1 MPRNDARFFI
11 GALLFAIFATTP
23 LWSRFVI
30 NEAEAALPNQPLFKW
45 QLAVA
50 IQPERY
56 TFNLYCSDD
65 GQPVTPVVDNL
76 WLASLPWNP
85 VAGESNQSE
94 HLSALGDFPP
104 GSYECGITT
113 VLTGIESDMS
123 NTVSFSVPLAAPIN
137 LIVE

>member
-1 MPRNDARFFI
+1 MPRNDARFFA

-65 GQPVTPVVDNL
+65 GDPVTQTQADLKFP
-76 WLASLPWNP
+76 ALPWNP
-85 VAGESNQSE
+85 VDGESNQSQ

-104 GSYECGITT
+104 GTYECRIST

-123 NTVSFSVPLAAPIN
+123 NAVSFSVPLAAPIN